1 MHVNDFCTFLY
12 SILRQHS
19 TTWLSLHHP
28 CINNLHKDQDYQQ
41 DIACM
46 GIMHTSMNH
55 TCLFHS
61 QTLCQDQ
68 GTHTIITI
76 HRSK

>member
-1 MHVNDFCTFLY
+1 MHVDDFCTFLY
-12 SILRQHS
+12 SILYQHQ
-19 TTWLSLHHP
+19 TTWLSLRHP

-61 QTLCQDQ
+61 QTLRRDQ
-68 GTHTIITI
+68 VMHIIITI
-76 HRSK
+76 HRSE